1 MAEDIQPAPIKQTEE
16 MMYAHTHYPQV
27 EIVSIDQRW
36 DFNKQQY
43 FESANQLKQLQDIEN
58 NLVEAL
64 VMYRKAM
71 VRANDQRLA
80 FSRTTIEPDDLI
92 NERNVRLLGL
102 NRKSMID
109 DNFDQWFGE
118 EFQAGRIK

>member
-1 MAEDIQPAPIKQTEE
+1 LAYPEPIKQTEE
-16 MMYAHTHYPQV
+16 MLYAHTHYPKV

-64 VMYRKAM
+64 VMNRKAM

-118 EFQAGRIK
+118 EVQARRIK

>member
-1 MAEDIQPAPIKQTEE
+1 
-16 MMYAHTHYPQV
+16 
-27 EIVSIDQRW
+27 
-36 DFNKQQY
+36 
-43 FESANQLKQLQDIEN
+43 
-58 NLVEAL
+58 
-64 VMYRKAM
+64 M